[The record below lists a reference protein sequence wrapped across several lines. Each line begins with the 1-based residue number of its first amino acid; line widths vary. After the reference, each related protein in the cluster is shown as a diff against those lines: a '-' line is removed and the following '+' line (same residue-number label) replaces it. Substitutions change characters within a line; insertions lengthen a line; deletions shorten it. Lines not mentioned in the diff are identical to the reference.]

1 MTKSQFEIPE
11 QLRDMAEHNVE
22 QTRAAY
28 DQFLD
33 MTKKAQD
40 MVADSSDA
48 MARSARDIQLKAMRF
63 AQSNV
68 DASFD
73 FASALAKAKDLK
85 EYMEIQQRYAQKQ
98 MQAYADQA
106 KELGRLMAEAAQR
119 SQPKP

>member
-1 MTKSQFEIPE
+1 MSNNQYEIPE
-11 QLRDMAEHNVE
+11 QLREMAERNVE
-22 QTRAAY
+22 QTRVAY

-33 MTKKAQD
+33 MARKAQD
-40 MVADSSDA
+40 MVADSSES
-48 MARSARDIQLKAMRF
+48 MARSARDIQMKAMRY
-63 AQSNV
+63 AQNNV

-85 EYMEIQQRYAQKQ
+85 EYMEIQQRYTQRQ

-106 KELGRLMAEAAQR
+106 KDLSRMMAEAAQR